1 MNTRSMVF
9 FLLASERVWS
19 TKVSQRPLQSS
30 GSSTPIKTKTAAL
43 RMKMAKELGFI
54 DPKVENGGI

>member
-1 MNTRSMVF
+1 MVF

-30 GSSTPIKTKTAAL
+30 GNSTSTNTKTAVL
-43 RMKMAKELGFI
+43 RMQIARELDFI
-54 DPKVENGGI
+54 DPKVGSGEI